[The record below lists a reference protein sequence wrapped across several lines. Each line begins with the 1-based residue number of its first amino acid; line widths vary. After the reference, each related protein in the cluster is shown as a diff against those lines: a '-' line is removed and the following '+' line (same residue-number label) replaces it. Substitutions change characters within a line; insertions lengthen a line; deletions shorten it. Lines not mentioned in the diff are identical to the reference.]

1 MRSLNLRIAPS
12 STSSPIPKQALLSQ
26 RAMLQASARE
36 TLKPLRRPIK
46 LPNQLSPRI
55 LQKSARIKK
64 INSKLIVNNRNN
76 LSTRNRL

>member
-12 STSSPIPKQALLSQ
+12 STSSQIPKQALLSQ

-55 LQKSARIKK
+55 QKSAKIKK
-64 INSKLIVNNRNN
+64 INSKLIVNNRNS

>member
-12 STSSPIPKQALLSQ
+12 STSSQIPKQALLSQ

-55 LQKSARIKK
+55 QKSAKIKK

>member
-12 STSSPIPKQALLSQ
+12 STSSQIPKQALLSQ

-46 LPNQLSPRI
+46 LPNQLSPL
-55 LQKSARIKK
+55 LQKSARIRK

-76 LSTRNRL
+76 L

>member
-12 STSSPIPKQALLSQ
+12 STSSQIPKQALLSQ

-46 LPNQLSPRI
+46 LPNQLSPLI
-55 LQKSARIKK
+55 QKSARIKK

-76 LSTRNRL
+76 L

>member
-12 STSSPIPKQALLSQ
+12 STSSQIPKQALLSQ

-55 LQKSARIKK
+55 QKSARIKK

-76 LSTRNRL
+76 L